1 MKNSLLILEKNLMDP
16 VDVMKAVTQVV
27 IVQVIFGY
35 E

>member
-1 MKNSLLILEKNLMDP
+1 LLILEKNLMDP
-16 VDVMKAVTQVV
+16 VDVMKAVTRVV